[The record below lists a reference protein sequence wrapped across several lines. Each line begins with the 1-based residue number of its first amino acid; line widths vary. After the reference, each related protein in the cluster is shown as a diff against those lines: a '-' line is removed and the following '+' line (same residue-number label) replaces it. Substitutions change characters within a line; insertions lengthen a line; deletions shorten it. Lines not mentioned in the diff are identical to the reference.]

1 MANFWRRVGLKY
13 LNPLI
18 KVFEMMHNDDY
29 GHVGISIATVGSQ
42 VRTKTPTKSKISTPE
57 EF

>member
-1 MANFWRRVGLKY
+1 
-13 LNPLI
+13 
-18 KVFEMMHNDDY
+18 MMNNDDY
-29 GHVGISIATVGSQ
+29 GHVEISIATVGFQ